1 MPQVIPPHP
10 PDSKCEPH
18 RSSAHASPLPTAAAC
33 RSRDEAFRIGADIAR
48 QVTAAHP
55 PPVTLRMEKVYHP
68 CILQTKK
75 RYVGFMF
82 ERPGQAVPT
91 FDAKGI
97 ETIRRDQCP
106 AVAKMEE
113 RALRLLFTTRDL
125 SEVGVEWQREAV
137 LPAAAAHLWPVR
149 GKVAASQSSRE
160 SLPQS
165 MSRCTSRGGCSFPGT
180 PNPGFKPPA
189 A

>member
-1 MPQVIPPHP
+1 M
-10 PDSKCEPH
+10 
-18 RSSAHASPLPTAAAC
+18 PTAAAC

-82 ERPGQAVPT
+82 ERPGHAVPT

-125 SEVGVEWQREAV
+125 SEVEWQLRDV
-137 LPAAAAHLWPVR
+137 LPAASAHL
-149 GKVAASQSSRE
+149 
-160 SLPQS
+160 
-165 MSRCTSRGGCSFPGT
+165 
-180 PNPGFKPPA
+180 
-189 A
+189 

>member
-1 MPQVIPPHP
+1 MLASTTASCLPERLDRGNAP
-10 PDSKCEPH
+10 
-18 RSSAHASPLPTAAAC
+18 SPLPSAAAC

-125 SEVGVEWQREAV
+125 SEVGVGWQFGDV
-137 LPAAAAHLWPVR
+137 LPAASAHL
-149 GKVAASQSSRE
+149 
-160 SLPQS
+160 
-165 MSRCTSRGGCSFPGT
+165 
-180 PNPGFKPPA
+180 
-189 A
+189 